1 MAFSPH
7 PSPVSEDDRRKRG
20 RLRRSEATSSDS
32 SDSGEFDI
40 FSVPL
45 RVGAPPPHP
54 FPVDSDWDESC
65 TEIDR
70 CIGERVLVEG
80 TRSILSEEKV
90 NYVESVDLVT
100 RTPLRSGGVIAK
112 GQPTILIVARWV
124 DAGCSVIWG
133 NAVPKIKK
141 FIDGTCSA
149 TGNSKLDIAVEM
161 LAEEHVQEK
170 YIAPVAAELLSLG
183 LEKDWE
189 EIKDTV
195 GRILDGYSQ
204 TKGYV
209 TSINLFRLGVNPDHD
224 NQNTVYVSVDYQC
237 LETKWAPVLEDIRRY
252 LQQGR
257 FTYADLRVHME
268 HGVIEPSALRVI
280 PSTKDAVEQY
290 LIPPIPYPIRA
301 NLGADISA
309 EKYITTEEHTESSP
323 LIGTLGCWLELKSQG
338 RPQWFKVA
346 LTNYHVIRPWCQG
359 FRLSKAGKEAD
370 ILEPVPGSQLWLAD
384 ENGIL
389 PSDPNRPRV
398 ESPSRCKHSN
408 AVRLQHLHM
417 ERFPNTSVGRNAKA
431 DLPGQ
436 LDFFDRDLHRLGTV
450 YCASGYGRRTAK
462 NGRLDW
468 ALIMPHDA
476 ARIGENR
483 LPEIQDWY
491 DKYKRDL
498 DAADSNGL
506 PNEGTDEALL
516 RQPPDTG
523 LKEVLQGSYV
533 FKKGAISGI
542 SAGKY
547 SKTAA
552 NVTVHEDPHIAK
564 GLPTPLSTELAFVH
578 QGTVNHGYASLF
590 ARNGDSGSI
599 VWDEDGRALGLVFT
613 GQKVTGANKHKLV
626 YITPLEEVFDDIK
639 KLSGGRITHIRIA
652 E

>member
-1 MAFSPH
+1 MAFSPYL
-7 PSPVSEDDRRKRG
+7 SPDSENDRRKRA

-32 SDSGEFDI
+32 SDSGEFYI

-54 FPVDSDWDESC
+54 FPVGSHWDERC
-65 TEIDR
+65 IEVDR

-80 TRSILSEEKV
+80 ARNILSEEKV
-90 NYVESVDLVT
+90 NYVDSVSLVT
-100 RTPLRSGGVIAK
+100 RTPLRSGGVITK

-133 NAVPKIKK
+133 NAVPRIKR
-141 FIDGTCSA
+141 FIDRTCSA

-161 LAEEHVQEK
+161 IAEEHEQEK

-183 LEKDWE
+183 LKKDWG

-195 GRILDGYSQ
+195 CRILDGYSQ

-209 TSINLFRLGVNPDHD
+209 TSLNLFKLGFDPDHD
-224 NQNTVYVSVDYQC
+224 NPNTVYISVDYQC
-237 LETKWAPVLEDIRRY
+237 LETKWAPVLEDIRQY

-257 FTYADLRVHME
+257 FKYADLRVHME
-268 HGVIEPSALRVI
+268 HGVVEPSAFRLL
-280 PSTKDAVEQY
+280 PSTKDAVEDY
-290 LIPPIPYPIRA
+290 LFPPIPYQTRA

-309 EKYITTEEHTESSP
+309 ENYIRTEEHTESCP
-323 LIGTLGCWLELKSQG
+323 LIGTLGCWLELKSQS

-389 PSDPNRPRV
+389 PSDPNRPRI
-398 ESPSRCKHSN
+398 ESPSRCKHIN
-408 AVRLQHLHM
+408 AVRQQQLHI
-417 ERFPNTSVGRNAKA
+417 ERYPNINFGKNAKA
-431 DLPGQ
+431 NLAGQ
-436 LDFFDRDLHRLGTV
+436 LDFFDRNLHRLGTV
-450 YCASGYGRRTAK
+450 YCASGYGRRTEK

-483 LPEIQDWY
+483 LPEIQDWF
-491 DKYKRDL
+491 DKYGENP
-498 DAADSNGL
+498 DADQNVM
-506 PNEGTDEALL
+506 PKEGTNEALL

-523 LKEVLQGSYV
+523 LKEVRQGSYF

-547 SKTAA
+547 SETPA
-552 NVTVHEDPHIAK
+552 NVAVHEDPHIAK
-564 GLPTPLSTELAFVH
+564 GLQTPLSTELSYVH
-578 QGTVNHGYASLF
+578 HGTVNQGHSSLF

-613 GQKVTGANKHKLV
+613 GQKVTGAKKHKLV
-626 YITPLEEVFDDIK
+626 YVTPLDEVFDDIK
-639 KLSGGRITHIRIA
+639 KLSGGRITHVRIA